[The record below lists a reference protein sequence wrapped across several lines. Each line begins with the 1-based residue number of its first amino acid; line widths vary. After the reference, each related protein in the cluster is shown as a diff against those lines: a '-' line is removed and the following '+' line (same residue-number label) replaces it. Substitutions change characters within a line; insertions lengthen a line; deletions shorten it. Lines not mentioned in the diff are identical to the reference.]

1 MSTVRLNR
9 HFFRAFFR
17 STLPS
22 WSVPGLVACLS
33 LISAC
38 ASSPPPCNGPQ
49 SRNLDSALRDVRSTL
64 AAGCEAHFERYYDE
78 LLTIAEGDPK
88 PENKRLFSE
97 FLVWASD
104 EGLLSTRQAQD
115 YYNRYFNIKFMS
127 LQSDYNNCSH
137 TCPVR
142 DRVMRDMERELSD
155 KERGL
160 LRVSLD
166 NEGYYR
172 ADELYQ
178 EVELVLEATCTA
190 CAAGR

>member
-1 MSTVRLNR
+1 MYK
-9 HFFRAFFR
+9 
-17 STLPS
+17 TLTQIRTLTAATLLF
-22 WSVPGLVACLS
+22 SVFTLAS
-33 LISAC
+33 C
-38 ASSPPPCNGPQ
+38 ASTPPPCNGPQ
-49 SRNLDSALRDVRSTL
+49 TKNLNAAISEVKQTL
-64 AAGCEAHFERYYDE
+64 SNGCEAHFDRYYDD

-88 PENKRLFSE
+88 AKNKRLFSE
-97 FLVWASD
+97 FLVWSSD
-104 EGLLSTRQAQD
+104 EGLLSQRQAKN
-115 YYNRYFNIKFMS
+115 YYNRYFNVKFMS

-142 DRVMRDMERELSD
+142 DRVMLDMERELSE

-160 LRVSLD
+160 LKVSLD
-166 NEGYYR
+166 AEGYYR